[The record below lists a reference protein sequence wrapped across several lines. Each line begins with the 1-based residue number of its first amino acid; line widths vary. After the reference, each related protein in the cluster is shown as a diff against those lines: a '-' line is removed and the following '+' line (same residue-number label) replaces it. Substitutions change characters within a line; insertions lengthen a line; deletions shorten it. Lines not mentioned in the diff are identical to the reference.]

1 MTTVGP
7 GMRVRCIN
15 DAWTPGPL
23 SGNGPLPPLGS
34 KWTVLRV
41 CKKSELLDC
50 GVCLPCDYVSFCE
63 IGPKYIYALHFFAP
77 IDEGLEAL
85 RELAREAKN
94 PDELARKRELV

>member
-7 GMRVRCIN
+7 GTRVRCIN
-15 DAWTPGPL
+15 DAWRQSPY
-23 SGNGPLPPLGS
+23 SGNGPSPPLGS

-41 CKKSELLDC
+41 WRANKIIAC
-50 GVCLPCDYVSFCE
+50 GLRLPCDYVSFNE

-77 IDEGLEAL
+77 IDDGLEAL

-94 PDELARKRELV
+94 PDEPARKRELV